1 MNKTLLTVL
10 VAGVVLVSGYF
21 YFGGE
26 NSETIQDMTSEEITQ
41 QPSGKKMAFAQFLKD
56 GGAYKC
62 TVNQYVGDT
71 ESKGTVYVNQGLI
84 RGMFETE
91 AQGAKIKTD
100 LLVRDGYT
108 YTWSSAAPMGFKAP
122 VVSSDADPS
131 ATSGASGT
139 YSWNAEQIG
148 DYDCVAWNA
157 DTATFAIPTG
167 IQFMEMGDILKR

>member
-10 VAGVVLVSGYF
+10 VAGVALVGGYF
-21 YFGGE
+21 YLSGE
-26 NSETIQDMTSEEITQ
+26 KSEMVQDTTSEEVTQ
-41 QPSGKKMAFAQFLKD
+41 QSSGKKMAFAQFLKD

-84 RGMFETE
+84 RGTFQTE
-91 AQGAKIKTD
+91 VQGVKIDTD

-108 YTWSSAAPMGFKAP
+108 YTWTSAAPMGFKAP
-122 VVSSDADPS
+122 VISGDVDVNQNAG
-131 ATSGASGT
+131 TSGA

-148 DYDCVAWNA
+148 EYDCVAWNA
-157 DTATFAIPTG
+157 DTATFSVPTG
-167 IQFMEMGDILKR
+167 IQFMEMGDILKK

>member
-1 MNKTLLTVL
+1 MNKTLLMVL
-10 VAGVVLVSGYF
+10 VAGVALIGGYF
-21 YFGGE
+21 YFSGEKNETGE
-26 NSETIQDMTSEEITQ
+26 NITPGEVTQ

-71 ESKGTVYVNQGLI
+71 ESKGTVYINQGLI
-84 RGMFETE
+84 RGTFETE
-91 AQGAKIKTD
+91 TQGMKIATD

-122 VVSSDADPS
+122 VVSGDGDTNQNAG
-131 ATSGASGT
+131 TSGT

-148 DYDCVAWNA
+148 DYDCVAWTVDA
-157 DTATFAIPTG
+157 TTFAIPTG

>member
-1 MNKTLLTVL
+1 MNKTLLMVL
-10 VAGVVLVSGYF
+10 VAGVVLVGGYF

-26 NSETIQDMTSEEITQ
+26 KSEMIQDTTSEEVTQ
-41 QPSGKKMAFAQFLKD
+41 QSSGKKMAFAQFLKD

-71 ESKGTVYVNQGLI
+71 ESRGTVYVNQGLI

-91 AQGAKIKTD
+91 SQGAKISTD

-108 YTWSSAAPMGFKAP
+108 YTWTSAAPMGFKAP
-122 VVSSDADPS
+122 AVSGDVDADQN
-131 ATSGASGT
+131 AGTSGT
-139 YSWNAEQIG
+139 YSWNADQIG

-157 DTATFAIPTG
+157 DVATFTIPAG

>member
-10 VAGVVLVSGYF
+10 VAGVVLVGGYF

-26 NSETIQDMTSEEITQ
+26 KNEIVQNTVSEEITQ

-84 RGMFETE
+84 RGTFQTE
-91 AQGAKIKTD
+91 VQGTKIDTD

-108 YTWSSAAPMGFKAP
+108 YTWTSAAPMGFKAP
-122 VVSSDADPS
+122 VVAPDTNTNQNA
-131 ATSGASGT
+131 GMSGT

-148 DYDCVAWNA
+148 DYDCVAWNP
-157 DTATFAIPTG
+157 DTATFAVPAG